1 MGSET
6 TSDYQTRPLTPHDL
20 DAVVAID
27 RADNGGGRR
36 RFFEK
41 RLDAVREN
49 PDDFAHVGVTLGG
62 ALCGFAIAHILRGEF
77 GREDA
82 IAVLDALA
90 VDPKSRNRGVGRM
103 LLRELNAH
111 LQRAGVR
118 SLQSQIDWRDQELM
132 RFFAAAG
139 FSLAPRVA
147 LERPAGAPLEEII
160 EEV

>member
-1 MGSET
+1 MRSET
-6 TSDYQTRPLTPHDL
+6 TPACQTRPLTADDL

-27 RADNGGGRR
+27 RADSGGGRR

-41 RLDAVREN
+41 RLEAVREN
-49 PDDFAHVGVTLGG
+49 PDDFVHVGATLGG
-62 ALCGFAIAHILRGEF
+62 ALSGFAIAHVLRGEF
-77 GREDA
+77 GREGA

-90 VDPKSRNRGVGRM
+90 VEPKSRNRGVGQM
-103 LLRELNAH
+103 LLRELNAR

-147 LERPAGAPLEEII
+147 LERPVGAPLEEVV